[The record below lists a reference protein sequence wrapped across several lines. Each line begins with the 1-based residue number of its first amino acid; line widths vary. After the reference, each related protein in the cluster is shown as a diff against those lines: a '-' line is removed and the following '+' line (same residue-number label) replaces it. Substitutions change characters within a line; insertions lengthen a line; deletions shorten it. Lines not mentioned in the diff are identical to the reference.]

1 MTEAT
6 IHLRREL
13 NLRDLTLLLVVAV
26 VNINTIPLIA
36 AEGWRSIS
44 YWIFAFIFF
53 LIPVAVSVA
62 QFGARYPEEGGIYHW
77 TNKMFGE
84 FHAFL
89 AGWCYWTNNLF
100 YFPSV
105 LFILVGVA
113 LYIGGPSAA
122 NLAENSY
129 WIATGSLTMLWLITL
144 LHVRGLSV
152 GKWLN
157 NIGAAGTWLGLAI
170 VIVLGWIVLR
180 RSGHPATPFRATTLL
195 PSFMDYPS
203 LSAFSITIYSL
214 VGLELGSVMGDE
226 IKNTAK
232 IIGKAAFLAGTISI
246 LLYVAGT
253 AALLL
258 SVPADQVGAIQGF
271 MQAVTI
277 ASNQLHLGPM
287 IPFVAFL
294 FSLAVLGVCSAW
306 ISGAARIPFV
316 MGVDVYLPPLLAKTH
331 SKWRTPHWALLIQA
345 IVSSLFILI
354 SLYGSFVRDAY
365 EFLLKSSVVLQLI
378 PFLYLFLGL
387 WKLKS
392 NRFAAVL
399 GLLATCF
406 GILFVLI
413 PSANVENKLRF
424 ELQIIISCVLMLG
437 IGFLFYRNGR
447 RKKSDMLTAMK
458 G

>member
-1 MTEAT
+1 
-6 IHLRREL
+6 
-13 NLRDLTLLLVVAV
+13 
-26 VNINTIPLIA
+26 
-36 AEGWRSIS
+36 
-44 YWIFAFIFF
+44 
-53 LIPVAVSVA
+53 
-62 QFGARYPEEGGIYHW
+62 
-77 TNKMFGE
+77 
-84 FHAFL
+84 
-89 AGWCYWTNNLF
+89 
-100 YFPSV
+100 
-105 LFILVGVA
+105 
-113 LYIGGPSAA
+113 
-122 NLAENSY
+122 
-129 WIATGSLTMLWLITL
+129 
-144 LHVRGLSV
+144 
-152 GKWLN
+152 
-157 NIGAAGTWLGLAI
+157 
-170 VIVLGWIVLR
+170 
-180 RSGHPATPFRATTLL
+180 
-195 PSFMDYPS
+195 
-203 LSAFSITIYSL
+203 
-214 VGLELGSVMGDE
+214 
-226 IKNTAK
+226 
-232 IIGKAAFLAGTISI
+232 IGKAAFLAGTISI

>member
-1 MTEAT
+1 MSEA
-6 IHLRREL
+6 IPHLRREL

-36 AEGWRSIS
+36 GEGWRSIS
-44 YWIFAFIFF
+44 YWIFAFLFF
-53 LIPVAVSVA
+53 MIPVAVSVA
-62 QFGARYPEEGGIYHW
+62 QFGARYPQEGGIYHW
-77 TNKMFGE
+77 TDKMFGD
-84 FHAFL
+84 FHAFM

-113 LYIGGPSAA
+113 LYVGGPSAA
-122 NLAENSY
+122 NLAENTY
-129 WIATGSLTMLWLITL
+129 WIAGGSLTMLWLITL
-144 LHVRGLSV
+144 FHIRGLGV

-157 NIGAAGTWLGLAI
+157 NIGAVGTWFGLATV
-170 VIVLGWIVLR
+170 VILGWMVLR
-180 RSGHPATPFRATTLL
+180 RSGHPATPFHATTLV

-203 LSAFSITIYSL
+203 LSAFSLTIYSL

-226 IKNTAK
+226 IKNTAR

-253 AALLL
+253 SALL
-258 SVPADQVGAIQGF
+258 VAIPADQVGAIQGF

-277 ASNQLHLGPM
+277 ASSQLNLSAL
-287 IPFVAFL
+287 IPVVAVL

-331 SKWRTPHWALLIQA
+331 EKWRTPYWALLIQA
-345 IVSSLFILI
+345 IVSSIFILV

-378 PFLYLFLGL
+378 PFVYLFLGL
-387 WKLKS
+387 WKLKG
-392 NRFAAVL
+392 NRFVALL
-399 GLLATCF
+399 GFFATCF

-424 ELQIIISCVLMLG
+424 EIQMITSCVLMLG
-437 IGFLFYRNGR
+437 IGFVFYRIGR
-447 RKKSDMLTAMK
+447 RKKSGMLKTMK